1 MEQLR
6 RCNMTEE
13 EKQIKF
19 DLFANMIDST
29 IQHCSTREDLLLLA
43 SLLMTTTHK
52 LYSIGLV
59 SEDKA
64 AGLMFDYVI
73 GKMRDESETR
83 PEGTSLH

>member
-73 GKMRDESETR
+73 SKMRDESETR
-83 PEGTSLH
+83 PEGTLLH